1 MPEAFT
7 ALLLSTPPAARKI
20 NHNSSADLL
29 GDGEST
35 MSGALAGIKI
45 IEIASYV
52 TGPFASQL
60 LADMG
65 ADVIKIEEPK
75 RGDPFRGWGENNYSA
90 TFCSLNRNKR
100 SLTLDLRQEEAREIA
115 LKLSAQADV
124 LIQNFR
130 PGVME
135 KRGLGYEDVSK
146 INPKLVYCSIS
157 GFGPKGPYRDMPGY
171 DTIGQARS
179 GLLSLLTDPGKPQGM
194 GISFSDH
201 LTGMYA
207 CYGVLAAL
215 MNRMLTGQGQLVE
228 TSLLRSSISFIAE
241 NAARYFET
249 GHVPRRKH
257 RTTTAGVFAF
267 VDRENLPFILHMSS
281 PDKFWNAL
289 FKVVEKPEWSTDE
302 RFNNRQGRI
311 ANYDILSEG
320 LQAIFKRGPRDE
332 WLRQLIAN
340 DVPAA
345 PLNTLDEVFDDP
357 QVREYGFP
365 KVITHSKMG
374 DVKMVGNAV
383 DMSRTPPT
391 MEKPPPVLGEHA
403 DEILSS
409 LGYDTVA
416 ITTLRSKGVV

>member
-1 MPEAFT
+1 
-7 ALLLSTPPAARKI
+7 
-20 NHNSSADLL
+20 
-29 GDGEST
+29 
-35 MSGALAGIKI
+35 
-45 IEIASYV
+45 
-52 TGPFASQL
+52 
-60 LADMG
+60 
-65 ADVIKIEEPK
+65 
-75 RGDPFRGWGENNYSA
+75 
-90 TFCSLNRNKR
+90 
-100 SLTLDLRQEEAREIA
+100 LDLRHDQAREIV
-115 LKLSAQADV
+115 LKLAAQSDV

-135 KRGLGYEDVSK
+135 KRGLGYEDVHK
-146 INPKLVYCSIS
+146 INSKLVYCSIS

-228 TSLLRSSISFIAE
+228 TSLLRASVSFIAE

-289 FKVVEKPEWSTDE
+289 FKVVGKSEWSTDP

-311 ANYDILSEG
+311 AHYDILSEG
-320 LQAIFKRGPRDE
+320 LQEIFKLGRREE
-332 WLRQLIAN
+332 WLKQLIDN

-365 KVITHSKMG
+365 QIITHPKMG

-383 DMSRTPPT
+383 NMSRTPPI
-391 MEKPPPVLGEHA
+391 MNKPPPTLGEHA
-403 DEILSS
+403 EDVLSS
-409 LGYDTVA
+409 LGYDSAT
-416 ITTLRSKGVV
+416 ITDLRSKGTI